1 MVLLILGVES
11 SAVSASAAVYDD
23 EKVLSSKF
31 INAGLTHSQTLLP
44 LIDDALKSANKCFDD
59 IEKIAVSVGPGSFT
73 GVRIG
78 VATVKGIAFK
88 KNIPCVAV
96 SSLEAI
102 ANNDFSDEN
111 VVICAC
117 MDARRNQF
125 YNALFEIKNGNVSRI
140 TCDRAIDIMQ
150 IKSEIEKFDKV
161 IVAGDGAELAYKT
174 LQNDN
179 VFLADEECRFQNADG
194 VIKASLGKKTV
205 LSEELMPVYLRL
217 SQAERELKLKRGN

>member
-1 MVLLILGVES
+1 M
-11 SAVSASAAVYDD
+11 
-23 EKVLSSKF
+23 LSSKF

-73 GVRIG
+73 GIRIG

-161 IVAGDGAELAYKT
+161 IVAGCLLYT
-174 LQNDN
+174 SRC
-179 VFLADEECRFQNADG
+179 V
-194 VIKASLGKKTV
+194 
-205 LSEELMPVYLRL
+205 
-217 SQAERELKLKRGN
+217 

>member
-1 MVLLILGVES
+1 MLILGVES
-11 SAVSASAAVYDD
+11 SAVSASAAVYED
-23 EKVLSSKF
+23 EKMLSSKF

-44 LIDDALKSANKCFDD
+44 LIVDALKSANKSFDD

-96 SSLEAI
+96 STLEAI
-102 ANNDFSDEN
+102 ANNDFFEEGA
-111 VVICAC
+111 VICAC

-125 YNALFEIKNGNVSRI
+125 YNALFKINDGKVSRI
-140 TCDRAIDIMQ
+140 TPDRAIDIMQ
-150 IKSEIEKFDKV
+150 IKSDTEKFDKV

-174 LQNDN
+174 LQSDN
-179 VFLADEECRFQNADG
+179 VFLADETSRFQNADS
-194 VIKASLGKKTV
+194 VIRASFGKQTV
-205 LSEELMPVYLRL
+205 LPEKLMPVYLRL
-217 SQAERELKLKRGN
+217 SQAERELKLKKG

>member
-1 MVLLILGVES
+1 MLILGVES
-11 SAVSASAAVYDD
+11 SAVSASAAVYED
-23 EKVLSSKF
+23 EKMLSSKF

-44 LIDDALKSANKCFDD
+44 LIVDALKSANKSFDD

-96 SSLEAI
+96 SALEAI
-102 ANNDFSDEN
+102 ANNDFFEEGA
-111 VVICAC
+111 VICAC

-125 YNALFEIKNGNVSRI
+125 YNALFKINDGKVSRI
-140 TCDRAIDIMQ
+140 TPDRAIDIMQ
-150 IKSEIEKFDKV
+150 IKSDTEKFDKV

-174 LQNDN
+174 LQSDN
-179 VFLADEECRFQNADG
+179 VFLADETSRFQNADG
-194 VIKASLGKKTV
+194 VIRASFGKQTV
-205 LSEELMPVYLRL
+205 LPEELMPVYLRL
-217 SQAERELKLKRGN
+217 SQAERELKLKKG

>member
-1 MVLLILGVES
+1 MLILGVES
-11 SAVSASAAVYDD
+11 SAVSASAAVYED
-23 EKVLSSKF
+23 EKMLSSKF

-44 LIDDALKSANKCFDD
+44 LIVDALKSANKSFDD

-96 SSLEAI
+96 SALEAI
-102 ANNDFSDEN
+102 ANNDFLEEGA
-111 VVICAC
+111 VICAC

-125 YNALFEIKNGNVSRI
+125 YNALFKINDGKVSRI
-140 TCDRAIDIMQ
+140 TPDRAIDIMQ
-150 IKSEIEKFDKV
+150 IKSDTEKFDKV

-174 LQNDN
+174 LQSDN
-179 VFLADEECRFQNADG
+179 VFLADETSRFQNADG
-194 VIKASLGKKTV
+194 VIRASFGKQTV

-217 SQAERELKLKRGN
+217 SQAERELKLKKG

>member
-11 SAVSASAAVYDD
+11 SAVSASAAVYED
-23 EKVLSSKF
+23 EKMLSSKF

-44 LIDDALKSANKCFDD
+44 LIVDALKSANKSFDD

-96 SSLEAI
+96 STLEAI
-102 ANNDFSDEN
+102 ANNDFFEEGA
-111 VVICAC
+111 VICAC

-125 YNALFEIKNGNVSRI
+125 YNALFKINDGKVSRI
-140 TCDRAIDIMQ
+140 TPDRAIDIMQ
-150 IKSEIEKFDKV
+150 IKSDTEKFDKV

-174 LQNDN
+174 LQSDN
-179 VFLADEECRFQNADG
+179 VFLADETSRFQNADG
-194 VIKASLGKKTV
+194 VIRASFGKQTV

-217 SQAERELKLKRGN
+217 SQAERELKLKKG

>member
-1 MVLLILGVES
+1 MLILGVES
-11 SAVSASAAVYDD
+11 SAVSASAAVYED
-23 EKVLSSKF
+23 EKMLSSKF

-44 LIDDALKSANKCFDD
+44 LIVDALKSANKSFDD

-96 SSLEAI
+96 STLEAI
-102 ANNDFSDEN
+102 ANNDFFEEGA
-111 VVICAC
+111 VICAC

-125 YNALFEIKNGNVSRI
+125 YNALFKINDGKVSRI
-140 TCDRAIDIMQ
+140 TPDRAIDIMQ
-150 IKSEIEKFDKV
+150 IKSDTEKFDKV

-174 LQNDN
+174 LQSDN
-179 VFLADEECRFQNADG
+179 VFLADETSRFQNADG
-194 VIKASLGKKTV
+194 VIRASFGKQT
-205 LSEELMPVYLRL
+205 
-217 SQAERELKLKRGN
+217 ERTEDGK

>member
-11 SAVSASAAVYDD
+11 SAVSASAAVYED
-23 EKVLSSKF
+23 EKMLSSKF

-44 LIDDALKSANKCFDD
+44 LIVDALKSANKSFDD

-96 SSLEAI
+96 SALEAI
-102 ANNDFSDEN
+102 ANNDFLEEGA
-111 VVICAC
+111 VICAC

-125 YNALFEIKNGNVSRI
+125 YNALFKINDGKVSRI
-140 TCDRAIDIMQ
+140 TPDRAIDIMQ
-150 IKSEIEKFDKV
+150 IKSDTEKFDKV

-174 LQNDN
+174 LQSDN
-179 VFLADEECRFQNADG
+179 VFLADETSRFQNADG
-194 VIKASLGKKTV
+194 VIRASFGKQTV

-217 SQAERELKLKRGN
+217 SQAERELKLKKG

>member
-11 SAVSASAAVYDD
+11 SAVSASAAVYED
-23 EKVLSSKF
+23 EKMLSSKF

-44 LIDDALKSANKCFDD
+44 LIVDALKSANKSFDD

-78 VATVKGIAFK
+78 VATVKGIALK

-96 SSLEAI
+96 SALEAI
-102 ANNDFSDEN
+102 ANNDFFEEGA
-111 VVICAC
+111 VICAC

-125 YNALFEIKNGNVSRI
+125 YNALFKINDGKVSRI
-140 TCDRAIDIMQ
+140 TPDRAIDIMQ
-150 IKSEIEKFDKV
+150 IKSDTEKFEKV

-174 LQNDN
+174 LQSDN
-179 VFLADEECRFQNADG
+179 VFLADETSRFQNADG
-194 VIKASLGKKTV
+194 VIRASFGKQTV

-217 SQAERELKLKRGN
+217 SQAERELKLKKG

>member
-11 SAVSASAAVYDD
+11 SAVSASAAVYED
-23 EKVLSSKF
+23 EKMLSSKF

-44 LIDDALKSANKCFDD
+44 LIVDALKSANKSFDD

-96 SSLEAI
+96 STLEAI
-102 ANNDFSDEN
+102 ANNDFFEEGA
-111 VVICAC
+111 VICAC

-125 YNALFEIKNGNVSRI
+125 YNALFKINDGKVSRI
-140 TCDRAIDIMQ
+140 TPDRAIDIMQ
-150 IKSEIEKFDKV
+150 IKSDTEKFDKV

-174 LQNDN
+174 LQSDN
-179 VFLADEECRFQNADG
+179 VFLADETSRFQNADS
-194 VIKASLGKKTV
+194 VIRASFGKQTV
-205 LSEELMPVYLRL
+205 LPEKLMPVYLRL
-217 SQAERELKLKRGN
+217 SQAERELKLKKG

>member
-1 MVLLILGVES
+1 MLILGVES
-11 SAVSASAAVYDD
+11 SAVSASAAVYED
-23 EKVLSSKF
+23 EKMLSSKF

-44 LIDDALKSANKCFDD
+44 LIVDALKSANKSFDD

-96 SSLEAI
+96 SALEAI
-102 ANNDFSDEN
+102 ANNDFFEEGA
-111 VVICAC
+111 VICAC

-125 YNALFEIKNGNVSRI
+125 YNALFKINDGKVSRI
-140 TCDRAIDIMQ
+140 TPDRAIDIMQ
-150 IKSEIEKFDKV
+150 IKSDTEKFDNV

-174 LQNDN
+174 LQSDN
-179 VFLADEECRFQNADG
+179 VFLADETSRFQNADS
-194 VIKASLGKKTV
+194 VIRASFGKQTV
-205 LSEELMPVYLRL
+205 LPEKLMPVYLRL
-217 SQAERELKLKRGN
+217 SQAERELKLKKG

>member
-1 MVLLILGVES
+1 MLILGVES
-11 SAVSASAAVYDD
+11 SAVSASAAVYED
-23 EKVLSSKF
+23 EKMLSSKF

-44 LIDDALKSANKCFDD
+44 LIVDALKSANKSFDD

-96 SSLEAI
+96 STLEAI
-102 ANNDFSDEN
+102 ANNDFFEEGA
-111 VVICAC
+111 VICAC

-125 YNALFEIKNGNVSRI
+125 YNALFKINDGKVSRI
-140 TCDRAIDIMQ
+140 TPDRAIDIMQ
-150 IKSEIEKFDKV
+150 IKSDTEKFDKV

-174 LQNDN
+174 LQSDN
-179 VFLADEECRFQNADG
+179 VFLADETSRFQNADG
-194 VIKASLGKKTV
+194 VIRASFGKQTV

-217 SQAERELKLKRGN
+217 SQAERELKLKKG

>member
-11 SAVSASAAVYDD
+11 SAVSASAAVYED
-23 EKVLSSKF
+23 EKMLSSKF

-44 LIDDALKSANKCFDD
+44 LIVDALKSANKSFDD

-96 SSLEAI
+96 SALEAI
-102 ANNDFSDEN
+102 ANNDFLEEGA
-111 VVICAC
+111 VICAC

-125 YNALFEIKNGNVSRI
+125 YNALFKINDGKVSRI
-140 TCDRAIDIMQ
+140 TPDRAIDIMQ
-150 IKSEIEKFDKV
+150 IKSDTEKFDKV

-174 LQNDN
+174 LQSDN
-179 VFLADEECRFQNADG
+179 VFLADETSRFQNADG
-194 VIKASLGKKTV
+194 VIRASFGKQTV
-205 LSEELMPVYLRL
+205 LSEKLMPVYLRL
-217 SQAERELKLKRGN
+217 SQAERELKLKKG

>member
-11 SAVSASAAVYDD
+11 SAVSASAAVYED
-23 EKVLSSKF
+23 EKMLSSKF

-44 LIDDALKSANKCFDD
+44 LIVDALKSANKSFDD

-96 SSLEAI
+96 SALEAI
-102 ANNDFSDEN
+102 ANNDFFEEGA
-111 VVICAC
+111 VICAC

-125 YNALFEIKNGNVSRI
+125 YNALFKINDGKVSRI
-140 TCDRAIDIMQ
+140 TPDRAIDIMQ
-150 IKSEIEKFDKV
+150 IKSDTEKFDKV

-174 LQNDN
+174 LQSDN
-179 VFLADEECRFQNADG
+179 VFLADETSRFQNADG
-194 VIKASLGKKTV
+194 VIRASFGKQTV
-205 LSEELMPVYLRL
+205 LPEELMPVYLRL
-217 SQAERELKLKRGN
+217 SQAERELKLKKG

>member
-11 SAVSASAAVYDD
+11 SAVSASAAVYED
-23 EKVLSSKF
+23 EKMLSSKF

-44 LIDDALKSANKCFDD
+44 LIVDALKSANKSFDD

-96 SSLEAI
+96 SALEAI
-102 ANNDFSDEN
+102 ANNDFFEEGA
-111 VVICAC
+111 VICAC

-125 YNALFEIKNGNVSRI
+125 YNALFKINDGKVSRI
-140 TCDRAIDIMQ
+140 TPDRAIDIMQ
-150 IKSEIEKFDKV
+150 IKSDTEKFDNV

-174 LQNDN
+174 LQSDN
-179 VFLADEECRFQNADG
+179 VFLADETSRFQNADS
-194 VIKASLGKKTV
+194 VIRASFGKQTV
-205 LSEELMPVYLRL
+205 LPEKLMPVYLRL
-217 SQAERELKLKRGN
+217 SQAERELKLKKG